1 MRPPLAPADSN
12 VEQESVGCPGYS
24 KIASGIPTANP
35 SPQTLHAPCTV
46 GTGATGGIEDGT
58 CACGEAGAVEAG
70 PSVAVV
76 QEHTSFTIRSGRK
89 SQFSTEICPAFPP
102 SFSVP
107 HK

>member
-12 VEQESVGCPGYS
+12 VEQGSVGCPGNS
-24 KIASGIPTANP
+24 KMASGIPTANP
-35 SPQTLHAPCTV
+35 SPQLLHAPCTV

-76 QEHTSFTIRSGRK
+76 QEHTSFTIRSGKK
-89 SQFSTEICPAFPP
+89 SQVST
-102 SFSVP
+102 
-107 HK
+107 